1 MNEVVTIYKAKTNFS
16 QLVKKAQSG
25 QNVYIGAYGQPSVM
39 LVPYVPVT
47 APRKFGI
54 LKDKYKNIDLSDPY
68 LVSSDP
74 EIVKMF
80 EDSANAPFP
89 GDK

>member
-25 QNVYIGAYGQPSVM
+25 QSVYIGAYGHPSVM
-39 LVPYVPVT
+39 LVPYVPAV

-54 LKDKYKNIDLSDPY
+54 LKDKYIGIDLSDPY
-68 LVSSDP
+68 LVESDP
-74 EIVKMF
+74 EIVQLF
-80 EDSANAPFP
+80 EDSINKPFP
-89 GDK
+89 E